1 MWGETLLSYKSPWGL
16 VGRGNHPTC
25 TAKYAHRISA
35 RIRQRRTWQQR
46 GRTCSRG
53 TCSLLAGF
61 LAPVALLSGLRW
73 QRGLVKRLLIGGLR
87 FRSTQGIPLHR
98 PPPFPRRAAPPQP
111 PHRRPPLEM
120 AQQVEVRYPGF
131 SAQRGVA
138 VARTRPGRRHQRGLE
153 KAYRGFIECSPS
165 QLDREGS
172 REKQLTPRGHQLR
185 VEVQRWTAKRALTFR
200 VPCPGPRG
208 P

>member
-138 VARTRPGRRHQRGLE
+138 VARTSLVAATNGDWKKPTEASSSAARLNSIERVRGKNNLLLGAINLE
-153 KAYRGFIECSPS
+153 
-165 QLDREGS
+165 
-172 REKQLTPRGHQLR
+172 
-185 VEVQRWTAKRALTFR
+185 
-200 VPCPGPRG
+200 
-208 P
+208 